1 MRKLLGRLLFTG
13 VLLAA
18 GASGLRAA
26 SDTPDFKEIYDLLR
40 ANAGAVGEEELNRAA
55 VEGLLAKLDSRVW
68 LINPSQTSSAE
79 TNFAPV
85 SSSALFDEHYGY
97 IRVARVGPQL
107 PAAFSGALEKL
118 AATNKLKG
126 LVIDLRYANGTD
138 YAAAAKVADGFLG
151 SEQPL
156 LDWGSGSA
164 KSTDKTN
171 AFRQPVAILV
181 NHFTTG
187 AAEAL
192 AGVLRNKD
200 VGLLIG
206 TNTAGQASMTK
217 DFTLKNGDT
226 LRLAVSPVKIG
237 DDEVVE
243 RLKPDI
249 QVGVSPDDERA
260 YFVDAYKTLPRPGMA
275 SGSSTNVASLT
286 VTNKA
291 PRRRLNEA
299 ELVRMLREGENPEE
313 EFARPSRALEPV
325 KPAIADPALARAI
338 DLLKALAVVRQTR
351 S

>member
-1 MRKLLGRLLFTG
+1 MRKLLGQLFL
-13 VLLAA
+13 VAPLLAS
-18 GASGLRAA
+18 SGLALCAA
-26 SDTPDFKEIYDLLR
+26 SDTPDFKEIYELLR
-40 ANAGAVGEEELNRAA
+40 ANASAVNEEELNRAA

-68 LINPSQTSSAE
+68 LIDPSKTSSAE
-79 TNFAPV
+79 TNVAPI
-85 SSSALFDEHYGY
+85 SSSALFDENYGY
-97 IRVARVGPQL
+97 IRIARVGSQL
-107 PAAFSGALEKL
+107 PGAFSAAVEQLS
-118 AATNKLKG
+118 ATNKLKG
-126 LVIDLRYANGTD
+126 LVVDLRYATGGD
-138 YAAAAKVADGFLG
+138 YAAAAKVADQFLG

-156 LDWGSGSA
+156 LDWGRGMI

-181 NHFTTG
+181 NHFTSG

-206 TNTAGQASMTK
+206 TNTAGQASTTK
-217 DFTLKNGDT
+217 DFTLANGDT
-226 LRLAVSPVKIG
+226 LRIAVSPVKVG
-237 DDEVVE
+237 DGEVIE

-249 QVGVSPDDERA
+249 QVDVSPDDERA
-260 YFVDAYKTLPRPGMA
+260 YFVDAYKALPRPGMGT
-275 SGSSTNVASLT
+275 GSSTNIASFS
-286 VTNKA
+286 VTNRS

-313 EFARPSRALEPV
+313 VVKPGRALEPA
-325 KPAIADPALARAI
+325 KPVIADPALARAV